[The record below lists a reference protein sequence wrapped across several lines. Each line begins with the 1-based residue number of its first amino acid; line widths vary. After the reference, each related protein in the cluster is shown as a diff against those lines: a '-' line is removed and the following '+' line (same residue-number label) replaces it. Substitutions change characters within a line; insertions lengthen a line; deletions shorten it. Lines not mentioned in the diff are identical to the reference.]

1 MFSKLGKC
9 RETQGPDLGIEAL
22 GPGLEV
28 WCLRSQALA
37 VRERSENPLSGASFP
52 SSKED
57 SIPSYLWA
65 ESQTLQEVLAETSFL
80 VAMAPEVLH
89 PLRATTLPGKV
100 KVTSTPLFPFVC
112 SSRES

>member
-1 MFSKLGKC
+1 MFAKLRKC
-9 RETQGPDLGIEAL
+9 RGTQGPDLGIEAL
-22 GPGLEV
+22 RPGLEV
-28 WCLRSQALA
+28 WRLRSQALA

-65 ESQTLQEVLAETSFL
+65 ESQTRQEVLAETSFL
-80 VAMAPEVLH
+80 LAMAPEALQPVKAL
-89 PLRATTLPGKV
+89 TLPGKV
-100 KVTSTPLFPFVC
+100 KVTSTLLFPLFC